1 MQHASAITCPAH
13 ARIGNT
19 HHVAH
24 ALFEQLL
31 RNRQHAPLRHAG
43 TAQRTGVAQHQHRAS
58 IHIEIRVVEP
68 RGHVVVIVEHHCAT
82 GVLQQLRVG
91 CGRLDNGSVRR
102 EIATQHDQPTVRLH
116 GIVGRANHIGVMDF
130 GACDILPERLSGA
143 RQFTRVEQIAHA
155 LQQAGQPA
163 GVIKILH
170 QVFAR
175 RTHVHQ
181 IGCALADFFE
191 ALQRNLDTGAA
202 GHGDYMNQS
211 VRGTAQR
218 HQHLDRIVEG
228 LPGQDI
234 ARLEIFPDHF
244 HDTPAREIGHA
255 AVIGIDRRNRR
266 RIGKTEPER
275 LRNTR
280 HRRSRAHGHAGS
292 G

>member
-1 MQHASAITCPAH
+1 M
-13 ARIGNT
+13 
-19 HHVAH
+19 
-24 ALFEQLL
+24 
-31 RNRQHAPLRHAG
+31 
-43 TAQRTGVAQHQHRAS
+43 
-58 IHIEIRVVEP
+58 
-68 RGHVVVIVEHHCAT
+68 
-82 GVLQQLRVG
+82 LQQLRVG
-91 CGRLDNGSVRR
+91 RGRLDNGSVRR
-102 EIATQHDQPTVRLH
+102 EIATQHDQPTLRLH
-116 GIVGRANHIGVMDF
+116 RIVGRANHISVMDF
-130 GACDILPERLSGA
+130 GAGDILAERISGA
-143 RQFTRVEQIAHA
+143 GELPQIEQLAHA
-155 LQQAGQPA
+155 FQHAGEAA

-218 HQHLDRIVEG
+218 HQHLDRIVKG
-228 LPGQDI
+228 LPGQDV

-280 HRRSRAHGHAGS
+280 HRRSRAHGHAGT